1 MTCEPLHLLLV
12 MQMPDARSKVRI
24 AYPSVPDM
32 GMYLLPERR

>member
-24 AYPSVPDM
+24 AYPTRLQPVD
-32 GMYLLPERR
+32 L